1 MVHRAEVMQNRLI
14 DFSVAICRL
23 VGRLESSA
31 FNAHVSRQMI
41 RCCTS
46 PPPNYAEAQSAESR
60 QDFIHK
66 MRICLKELRETQVW
80 LRMMERFGV
89 LPAIE
94 FEPIGKESNELIA
107 IFTKSVMTAS
117 KHARAG
123 AK

>member
-23 VGRLESSA
+23 IGKFPSDNFSV
-31 FNAHVSRQMI
+31 HVSRQVL

-66 MRICLKELRETQVW
+66 MRICLKELRETYVW

-89 LPAIE
+89 LPADE
-94 FEPIGKESNELIA
+94 FEGVGKECNELIA

-117 KHARAG
+117 KRGMAQL
-123 AK
+123 